1 MSIAGGFHRAV
12 ERACS
17 VEATAL
23 QIFVKSARQWAAP
36 PLSDQVAGVFRQR
49 IAEAGMGKHTLAH
62 AGYLINLAS
71 PDRALR
77 QRSIR
82 SLRDEMRRCDRL
94 GVPYLVLHPGSHMG
108 AGEET
113 GLARVVRGLER
124 VLAAAG
130 QVSVLLEITAGQG
143 TNLGYRFE
151 HLAWILERLGPAE
164 RLGVCFDTCHALAA
178 GYDLR
183 DARSWDRAFDEFDG
197 TIGLSRL
204 RAFHLNDSKHGL
216 GSRRDRHEQIGSGAV
231 GAEAFRLIVRDRRFR
246 GLPMVLE
253 TPKGPDLADDVK
265 NLALLRS
272 FEG

>member
-1 MSIAGGFHRAV
+1 M
-12 ERACS
+12 
-17 VEATAL
+17 
-23 QIFVKSARQWAAP
+23 
-36 PLSDQVAGVFRQR
+36 
-49 IAEAGMGKHTLAH
+49 
-62 AGYLINLAS
+62 
-71 PDRALR
+71 
-77 QRSIR
+77 
-82 SLRDEMRRCDRL
+82 
-94 GVPYLVLHPGSHMG
+94 
-108 AGEET
+108 
-113 GLARVVRGLER
+113 
-124 VLAAAG
+124 
-130 QVSVLLEITAGQG
+130 
-143 TNLGYRFE
+143 
-151 HLAWILERLGPAE
+151 GPAE